1 MGNSISLKRST
12 CNKHNKSKKY
22 KGGASTEI
30 LEEEWKRIKN
40 EKNPYIILDITPSD
54 VPSEELLKKVY
65 KKMAVKWHPDKSRQ
79 KDGEIIAG
87 EIFKKKSS
95 ATENI
100 EKIIK
105 EKKPVPVSQ
114 NRQWESQYTR
124 KNRGYSAERKA
135 REASTE
141 RKAREASTE
150 KKARAASTE
159 RKARAAST
167 EKKARAASAE
177 RKRNEKA
184 DKQEAADRRNAKKI
198 EEKRKAEEQL
208 EKDLEFAR
216 QLEMEEEYSKSS
228 AKKRQKEEAELD
240 VALKEAVRIAEEKEL
255 DKINKQIRSAERKER
270 KRKISSNSTSR
281 KRARL

>member
-135 REASTE
+135 R
-141 RKAREASTE
+141 
-150 KKARAASTE
+150 AASTE

-167 EKKARAASAE
+167 EKKARAASTERKARAASAE